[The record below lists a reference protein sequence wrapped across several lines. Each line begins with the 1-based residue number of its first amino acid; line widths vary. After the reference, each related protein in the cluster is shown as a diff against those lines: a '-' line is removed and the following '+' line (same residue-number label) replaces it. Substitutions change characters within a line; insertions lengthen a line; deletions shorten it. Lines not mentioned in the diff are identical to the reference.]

1 MDAPEP
7 SSTTA
12 HSTPKVSRPLAVARL
27 AANLKTRLAGSFAAV
42 SGAESVCLEDDD
54 TGHQLIES
62 AKVRAL
68 GGVRCT
74 PLVCPASVVLHCG
87 VGFGPC
93 CALCWLWPA
102 TGFHTLVPA
111 QCIYVLTASVPGLHP
126 LQVVFKSAAA
136 INGSIYQRLALLAPA
151 VLLGPINLMAHMLP
165 DKAFQQVLEARLMLS
180 SASAALV
187 RQARAAE
194 AAKRA
199 CETAA
204 AGADATAVV
213 TAPVEAA
220 AGAKASGG
228 AGSRPRGSI
237 APGSFLGLLL
247 SARDKAGHGLT
258 DLQMLMQANT
268 FTLAGVSKQV
278 PCGFSR
284 QFLLASLPPAVQSA
298 SLEPSCC
305 SRPGSVTA
313 AVLKVAGC
321 SAALLSC

>member
-1 MDAPEP
+1 MPRWSVLLLLSAALRCGVWPLFCL
-7 SSTTA
+7 
-12 HSTPKVSRPLAVARL
+12 VLAVACSR
-27 AANLKTRLAGSFAAV
+27 V
-42 SGAESVCLEDDD
+42 SYIGASTVY
-54 TGHQLIES
+54 
-62 AKVRAL
+62 
-68 GGVRCT
+68 
-74 PLVCPASVVLHCG
+74 
-87 VGFGPC
+87 
-93 CALCWLWPA
+93 LC
-102 TGFHTLVPA
+102 
-111 QCIYVLTASVPGLHP
+111 VLTADVCAYGLHP

-199 CETAA
+199 CEAAA

-213 TAPVEAA
+213 TGPVDAA

-228 AGSRPRGSI
+228 VAGSRPRGSI

-278 PCGFSR
+278 LCCGFWWAI
-284 QFLLASLPPAVQSA
+284 FACKLAAGGL
-298 SLEPSCC
+298 
-305 SRPGSVTA
+305 TA
-313 AVLKVAGC
+313 LSHPVVAAAGRAVLPQQC
-321 SAALLSC
+321 SGWLDALLLYCPVDPPSPSPV